1 MRTAASVPLGVA
13 GLALK
18 DLAETTLR
26 SPYIMGTMLIV
37 VALLMAAAERMA
49 RHERSIGQ
57 MTLRDCLLVGV
68 AQALALVPGTSR
80 SGITITAG
88 LALRLERATAARFSF
103 LLSTPAVAAAAAKG
117 VLDLR
122 KHGALESEIAM
133 PLAVGIAV
141 SAVTGC
147 AVIALLLRYLRS
159 NSVMPFVVY
168 RVIFGIMIIALA
180 MARS

>member
-1 MRTAASVPLGVA
+1 
-13 GLALK
+13 
-18 DLAETTLR
+18 
-26 SPYIMGTMLIV
+26 
-37 VALLMAAAERMA
+37 
-49 RHERSIGQ
+49 
-57 MTLRDCLLVGV
+57 
-68 AQALALVPGTSR
+68 
-80 SGITITAG
+80 
-88 LALRLERATAARFSF
+88 
-103 LLSTPAVAAAAAKG
+103 VAAAAAKG

-122 KHGALESEIAM
+122 NHGALESEMAM